1 MNKMNKKFV
10 LLLCFLCSMF
20 CLSAKEAEKTDS
32 TTLITENMATEKKL
46 KTTKVEKVV
55 VDTYQKIEDG
65 VVGAYQ
71 KVEDAVVGTYKKVED
86 KFVDTFLEDKK

>member
-1 MNKMNKKFV
+1 M
-10 LLLCFLCSMF
+10 
-20 CLSAKEAEKTDS
+20 
-32 TTLITENMATEKKL
+32 EKKL

-65 VVGAYQ
+65 VVGI
-71 KVEDAVVGTYKKVED
+71 YKKVED